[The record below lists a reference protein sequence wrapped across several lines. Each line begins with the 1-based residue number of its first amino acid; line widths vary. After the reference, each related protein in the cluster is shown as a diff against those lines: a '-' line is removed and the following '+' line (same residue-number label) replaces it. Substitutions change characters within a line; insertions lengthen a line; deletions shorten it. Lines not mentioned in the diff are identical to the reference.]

1 MNLLRANLFG
11 TTVPT
16 LWILVLMVSV
26 GPFGD
31 TEYTPSLPRIAGELG
46 VSYGAAQQS
55 MTVYLFGYALVQLV
69 YGPLSDRFGRKPL
82 MLAGALLFVCGS
94 LVCFVSYS
102 LEALLLGRFVQGVGA
117 CAGAVLTSAAVRD
130 SFPPA
135 HIEQVYSRINAA
147 FALAPAIGPVVG
159 AFVDDHFG
167 WHANMLVLLVMS
179 ALLLVCVLLF
189 LPETHTADRRRS
201 LRLRRIAL
209 GYRSLFTHRLF
220 LPFIVINGLV
230 IGVVYA
236 CLTEAPALVIN
247 VLGLKPRWFAVVAGG
262 IFVAFVSGSI
272 LSNYLERHMPARKIV
287 VLGLFVMLAGSV
299 ILGMLGLSGVSDLAS
314 TLGPIMLVFLGIAL
328 VVPNAVGAAMRPF
341 SRLAGSASAMI
352 GFTQMGIA
360 SAANAGVSLI
370 PLGPLYAMPLM
381 FGLLALL
388 GLAVYRLGIR
398 GREDHRRR
406 TAALGG

>member
-1 MNLLRANLFG
+1 MNLLRNNLLG
-11 TTVPT
+11 TTIPS

-31 TEYTPSLPRIAGELG
+31 TEYTPSLPRIAHELS

-55 MTVYLFGYALVQLV
+55 MTVYLFAYALVQLI

-82 MLAGALLFVCGS
+82 MLIGALLFVCGS
-94 LVCFVSYS
+94 LVCFISQS
-102 LEALLLGRFVQGVGA
+102 LLILLVGRFIQGLGA

-167 WHANMLVLLVMS
+167 WHENMLVLLGMS
-179 ALLLVCVLLF
+179 GLLLVCVLLF
-189 LPETHTADRRRS
+189 LPETHHPDRRRS
-201 LRLRRIAL
+201 LRPRRIVL
-209 GYRSLFTHRLF
+209 SYRSLFSQPEY

-230 IGVVYA
+230 IGVVYS

-247 VLGLKPRWFAVVAGG
+247 VLGLKSSWFAVVAAG
-262 IFVAFVSGSI
+262 IFIAFVSGST
-272 LSNYLERHMPARKIV
+272 LSALLGDRLSARKLV
-287 VLGLFVMLAGSV
+287 VLGLLV
-299 ILGMLGLSGVSDLAS
+299 ILTASLILGGLGIWGSPSLTN

-328 VVPNAVGAAMRPF
+328 VVPNALGSAMRPF
-341 SRLAGSASAMI
+341 SRLAGSASAMV
-352 GFTQMGIA
+352 GFAQMGIA

-370 PLGPLYAMPLM
+370 PFGPQYAMPIM

-388 GLAVYRLGIR
+388 GLGVYHLGISNK
-398 GREDHRRR
+398 GRVA
-406 TAALGG
+406 TQ